1 MRRDRIG
8 VGATRLRSR
17 ARAAFRRSFDGEIIG
32 PRDPEYET
40 ARLVFNAMID
50 RHPALIVRPV
60 GAADVATAVRFA
72 RAQGLEI
79 AVRGGAHSPAGHS
92 TVDDGIVIDLGRM
105 RGVRVDV
112 DRQVAWVQGGARL
125 RDMDRETT
133 RHGLATTGGYVSH
146 TGVAGL
152 TLGGGY
158 GILGRRHGLAS
169 DNLTAVE
176 LVTADGAIRQVTQE
190 SDPELFWGL
199 CGGGGNFGIATALE
213 FRVHP
218 IPARIWSVEM
228 AFHPRDALAVLEAF
242 GELSANGDRSV
253 TTWVSLVNG
262 QAGQGLPEERIDK
275 PVLWVGAA
283 IVDGRER
290 LAAALSGLRAIA
302 RPLVDSRTRP
312 TYRDSQRA
320 GDGVPGARR
329 RRYWRAHY
337 VGDLTPPAITAFL
350 GPTFDPDANMACHV
364 ELVQQGGAIGDRPR
378 DATAFSHRDAAFDY
392 LAVAYWDE
400 PVEDDTRI
408 AAARSAADR
417 MRPFSLGVYVNN
429 LVDEGEGSLRAAYTD
444 GRLKRLSALKRQLD
458 PENVFHRNANIP
470 PG

>member
-1 MRRDRIG
+1 MTG
-8 VGATRLRSR
+8 
-17 ARAAFRRSFDGEIIG
+17 FRRSFDGEIIEPG
-32 PRDPEYET
+32 DTDYDS

-50 RHPALIVRPV
+50 RRPALVVRPV

-72 RAQGLEI
+72 TAEGLEI

-92 TVDDGIVIDLGRM
+92 TVDDGIVVDMGRM
-105 RGVRVDV
+105 RGVRVEPE
-112 DRQVAWVQGGARL
+112 RQLGWVQGGARL

-176 LVTADGAIRQVTQE
+176 LVTADGAIRRVTEE

-199 CGGGGNFGIATALE
+199 RGGGGNFGIATGLE
-213 FRVHP
+213 FQLHP
-218 IPARIWSVEM
+218 IPTRIWSIEM
-228 AFHPRDALAVLEAF
+228 AFHARDAVAVLEAF
-242 GELSANGDRSV
+242 GELSAAGDRSV
-253 TTWVSLVNG
+253 TTWASLNIAD
-262 QAGQGLPEERIDK
+262 AGQGLPDERIGK
-275 PVLWVGAA
+275 PVLWVGAHV
-283 IVDGRER
+283 VDGRER
-290 LAAALSGLRAIA
+290 LAAALSALRSVAQ
-302 RPLVDSRTRP
+302 PLVDTRTRP

-337 VGDLTPPAITAFL
+337 VGDLTPPSITAFL
-350 GPTFDPDANMACHV
+350 GPGFDPDAGMDCHV
-364 ELVQQGGAIGDRPR
+364 EVVQQGGAIGDRPR

-392 LAVAYWDE
+392 LAVAYWDD
-400 PVEDDTRI
+400 PAEDDVRI

-444 GRLKRLSALKRQLD
+444 GRLKRLIALKRRID
-458 PENVFHRNANIP
+458 PDNIFHRNANIA